1 MKALRIAMAVLLSCS
16 VVAAAEESDAQAA
29 FDKMKSLAGTWEGK
43 SADGKSISTKYQL
56 AAGGTSL
63 MEESSEDH
71 MVTMFFL
78 TGGHLVLT
86 HYCGTGNQPHMQA
99 TVSPDGKTIAFE
111 FVDGI
116 NIPTMDSDHMHRAVF
131 TLTDADHYTEEW
143 TWMQSGKSAV
153 MRAAMHR
160 KEQATTVA
168 SGTR

>member
-1 MKALRIAMAVLLSCS
+1 MKLFQIAMAVLLTCS
-16 VVAAAEESDAQAA
+16 AVAAAETDAQAA

-56 AAGGTSL
+56 AAGGKSL

-78 TGGHLVLT
+78 TGGRLVLT
-86 HYCGTGNQPHMQA
+86 HYCGTGTQPHMQA

-111 FVDGI
+111 FVDGV
-116 NIPTMDSDHMHRAVF
+116 NIANMDSGHMHRAVF
-131 TLTDADHYTEEW
+131 TLSDPDHYTEEW

-153 MRAAMHR
+153 ERVEMHR
-160 KEQATTVA
+160 KEPATTVA
-168 SGTR
+168 NGTR

>member
-1 MKALRIAMAVLLSCS
+1 MKLFQIAMAVLLTCS
-16 VVAAAEESDAQAA
+16 AVAAAETDAQAA

-78 TGGHLVLT
+78 TGGRLVLT
-86 HYCGTGNQPHMQA
+86 HYCGTGTQPHMQA
-99 TVSPDGKTIAFE
+99 TVSPDGKTVAFE
-111 FVDGI
+111 FVDGV
-116 NIPTMDSDHMHRAVF
+116 NIANMDSGHMHRAVF
-131 TLTDADHYTEEW
+131 TLSDPDHYTEEW

-153 MRAAMHR
+153 ERVEMHR
-160 KEQATTVA
+160 KEPATTVA
-168 SGTR
+168 NGTR